1 MFNQKCRPQ
10 IIRIEVNNS
19 SKDTPKNGKISFDD
33 ANKIGSLTSSKTH
46 LQRGGKLDDQTRRD
60 AMDKRCIRALRHC
73 VATHVKNSLVR
84 KKKIRSNPQLLY
96 DFVVENHLS
105 QLSMFTD
112 HDDSKSNLMKVF
124 GHISY
129 MLMKTKYKDY
139 IRKFNENVFTLE
151 EQDQMINEVD
161 DYLQKNNN
169 QVSSEF
175 RKIALEHPVTRL
187 GKHFLEV

>member
-1 MFNQKCRPQ
+1 M
-10 IIRIEVNNS
+10 
-19 SKDTPKNGKISFDD
+19 
-33 ANKIGSLTSSKTH
+33 
-46 LQRGGKLDDQTRRD
+46 
-60 AMDKRCIRALRHC
+60 
-73 VATHVKNSLVR
+73 ATHVKNSLVR

-161 DYLQKNNN
+161 DFLQKNNN

-187 GKHFLEV
+187 GKHFLEVWGEDKEFNHKIFGRKGTKIKNEAEFKKKLNAALSRVDIAR

>member
-1 MFNQKCRPQ
+1 
-10 IIRIEVNNS
+10 
-19 SKDTPKNGKISFDD
+19 
-33 ANKIGSLTSSKTH
+33 
-46 LQRGGKLDDQTRRD
+46 
-60 AMDKRCIRALRHC
+60 
-73 VATHVKNSLVR
+73 
-84 KKKIRSNPQLLY
+84 
-96 DFVVENHLS
+96 
-105 QLSMFTD
+105 
-112 HDDSKSNLMKVF
+112 MKVF

-161 DYLQKNNN
+161 DFLQKNNN

-187 GKHFLEV
+187 GKHFLEVWGEDKEFNHKIFGRKGTKIKNEAEFKNKLNAALSRVDIAR